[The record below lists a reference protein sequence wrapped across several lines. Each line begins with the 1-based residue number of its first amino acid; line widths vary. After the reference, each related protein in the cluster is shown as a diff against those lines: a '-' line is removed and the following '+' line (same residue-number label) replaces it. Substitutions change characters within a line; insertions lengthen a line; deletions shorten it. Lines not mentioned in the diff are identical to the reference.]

1 MNQDD
6 VAVYSPEVTA
16 ARNVNSFSD
25 SRSRSLWSFVSAR
38 LLLSIQLSKF
48 GWPDFD
54 GGGEKNN
61 NTVFC
66 PEGNSW
72 DSEQQQQQQ
81 QLIQSHEKPCRDDV
95 DQAPLAE

>member
-16 ARNVNSFSD
+16 AHSVNSFSD

-54 GGGEKNN
+54 GGEEKNN
-61 NTVFC
+61 NTVFF
-66 PEGNSW
+66 PEGNSR
-72 DSEQQQQQQ
+72 DSEQQQQQ
-81 QLIQSHEKPCRDDV
+81 LIRSHEKPFRDDV